1 MNAKPNQIKP
11 VFAPETEFEVQ
22 ALTNLSENRT
32 TEAPGPTEFLDLSS
46 EIEFR
51 SFPTISCSAL
61 ND

>member
-1 MNAKPNQIKP
+1 MNAKSNHIKP
-11 VFAPETEFEVQ
+11 VFAPETEFQVQ
-22 ALTNLSENRT
+22 ALTILSEDRS
-32 TEAPGPTEFLDLSS
+32 TEAQDPAELLDLSS